1 MKRDNGFY
9 QKQAMRSVE
18 IGACK
23 SNRRLQ
29 FIVESALYSHPPH
42 LWGGARAHSELAGG
56 VI

>member
-9 QKQAMRSVE
+9 QKQAMRSIE
-18 IGACK
+18 TAAYH

-42 LWGGARAHSELAGG
+42 LWGGCEVALANSRG
-56 VI
+56 V

>member
-1 MKRDNGFY
+1 MKRGNGFY
-9 QKQAMRSVE
+9 QKQAMRRVE

-42 LWGGARAHSELAGG
+42 LWGGEVALANSRG
-56 VI
+56 V